1 MGVVVEVRS
10 VSKVYASER
19 GPVNA
24 LQKFSMTVEEG
35 DFVAIV
41 GPSGCGKTTLLWGL
55 TGLHPFTGGE
65 ALMLGTP
72 MQRPR
77 KDIGI
82 IFQQANLLPWRTLLQ
97 NIMFPL
103 EIMRENLANYRERV
117 KELIASVQL
126 DGFENHFP
134 RELSGGMQQRAS
146 IVRALSFDPKILLM
160 DEPFGALDAYTRD
173 EMDTLILSIWK
184 QTRKTIA
191 FVTHR
196 IEEAVYLANTVYV
209 MTPRPGTNS
218 AVFQIDL
225 PRPRPEGI
233 TMDRKYF
240 EIVAE
245 IKRKIVSDV
254 EEQKRQGLYS
264 EPGLQHRDLRKYRHG
279 SIRQGAGGE
288 GPRVR
293 GPRRAGQ
300 PRGAG
305 HLGHRDGG
313 ADPRLE
319 AGGWASWRWRCWSSG
334 AGSWSCA

>member
-1 MGVVVEVRS
+1 MGVVAEVRS
-10 VSKVYASER
+10 VGKVYASER

-24 LQKFSMTVEEG
+24 LQKFFMTVEEG

-72 MQRPR
+72 MHRPR

-97 NIMFPL
+97 NILFPL
-103 EIMRENLANYRERV
+103 EIMRENLANFRERV

-146 IVRALSFDPKILLM
+146 IARALSFDPKILLM

-209 MTPRPGTNS
+209 MTPWPGTNS

-245 IKRKIVSDV
+245 IKRRIVSDV

-264 EPGLQHRDLRKYRHG
+264 SQAY
-279 SIRQGAGGE
+279 ST
-288 GPRVR
+288 VT
-293 GPRRAGQ
+293 
-300 PRGAG
+300 
-305 HLGHRDGG
+305 
-313 ADPRLE
+313 
-319 AGGWASWRWRCWSSG
+319 
-334 AGSWSCA
+334 

>member
-65 ALMLGTP
+65 ALLLGTP

-126 DGFENHFP
+126 GGFENHFP

-173 EMDTLILSIWK
+173 EMDTLILGIWK

-264 EPGLQHRDLRKYRHG
+264 SQAY
-279 SIRQGAGGE
+279 ST
-288 GPRVR
+288 VT
-293 GPRRAGQ
+293 
-300 PRGAG
+300 
-305 HLGHRDGG
+305 
-313 ADPRLE
+313 
-319 AGGWASWRWRCWSSG
+319 
-334 AGSWSCA
+334 

>member
-1 MGVVVEVRS
+1 MGVVVDVRG

-65 ALMLGTP
+65 ALLLGEA
-72 MQRPR
+72 MRKPR
-77 KDIGI
+77 KEIGI
-82 IFQQANLLPWRTLLQ
+82 IFQQANLLPWRTLMQ
-97 NIMFPL
+97 NILFPL
-103 EIMRENLANYRERV
+103 EIMRENLADYRERV
-117 KELIASVQL
+117 RQLIASVQL
-126 DGFENHFP
+126 EGFEGHFP

-146 IVRALSFDPKILLM
+146 IARALSFDPKILLM

-173 EMDTLILSIWK
+173 EMDTLLLGIWK
-184 QTRKTIA
+184 QTGKTIA

-218 AVFQIDL
+218 AVFNIDL

-233 TMDRKYF
+233 TMERKYF

-254 EEQKRQGLYS
+254 EEQKRQGLYKS
-264 EPGLQHRDLRKYRHG
+264 QAY
-279 SIRQGAGGE
+279 ST
-288 GPRVR
+288 VT
-293 GPRRAGQ
+293 
-300 PRGAG
+300 
-305 HLGHRDGG
+305 
-313 ADPRLE
+313 
-319 AGGWASWRWRCWSSG
+319 
-334 AGSWSCA
+334 

>member
-1 MGVVVEVRS
+1 MSIVIDVQN

-24 LQKFSMTVEEG
+24 VQNFSMTVDEG
-35 DFVAIV
+35 DFIAIV

-55 TGLHPFTGGE
+55 TGLHPFSGGR
-65 ALMLGTP
+65 ALMLG
-72 MQRPR
+72 QEVSRPR
-77 KDIGI
+77 RDVGI
-82 IFQQANLLPWRTLLQ
+82 IFQQANLLPWRNLIQ

-103 EIMRENLANYRERV
+103 EIMREKLDDYRGRV
-117 KELIASVQL
+117 QELIDSVQL
-126 DGFENHFP
+126 TGFENHFP

-173 EMDTLILSIWK
+173 EMDTLILGIWK
-184 QTRKTIA
+184 KTRKTIA

-218 AVFQIDL
+218 AVFHIDL

-233 TMDRKYF
+233 TMESRYF

-245 IKRKIVSDV
+245 IKRKIVKDV
-254 EEQKRQGLYS
+254 EQQKKEG
-264 EPGLQHRDLRKYRHG
+264 KYT
-279 SIRQGAGGE
+279 SQAFST
-288 GPRVR
+288 VT
-293 GPRRAGQ
+293 
-300 PRGAG
+300 
-305 HLGHRDGG
+305 
-313 ADPRLE
+313 
-319 AGGWASWRWRCWSSG
+319 
-334 AGSWSCA
+334 

>member
-1 MGVVVEVRS
+1 MGVVVDVQG

-24 LQKFSMTVEEG
+24 LHNFSMQVEEG

-55 TGLHPFTGGE
+55 TGLHPFSAGQ

-72 MQRPR
+72 MEKPR
-77 KDIGI
+77 KEIGI

-97 NIMFPL
+97 NILFPL
-103 EIMRENLANYRERV
+103 EIMKEDLSLYRERV
-117 KELIASVQL
+117 HELIAGVQL

-173 EMDTLILSIWK
+173 EMDTLILGIWK
-184 QTRKTIA
+184 ETKKTIA

-218 AVFQIDL
+218 TVFHIDL

-245 IKRKIVSDV
+245 IKRKIVQDV
-254 EEQKRQGLYS
+254 EQQKKEGKYASQAYS
-264 EPGLQHRDLRKYRHG
+264 T
-279 SIRQGAGGE
+279 
-288 GPRVR
+288 VT
-293 GPRRAGQ
+293 
-300 PRGAG
+300 
-305 HLGHRDGG
+305 
-313 ADPRLE
+313 
-319 AGGWASWRWRCWSSG
+319 
-334 AGSWSCA
+334 

>member
-1 MGVVVEVRS
+1 MGVVVDVRS

-72 MQRPR
+72 MQKPR

-82 IFQQANLLPWRTLLQ
+82 IFQQANLLPWRTLLG

-103 EIMRENLANYRERV
+103 EIMREKLSDYAGRV

-126 DGFENHFP
+126 EGFENHYP

-160 DEPFGALDAYTRD
+160 DEPFGSLDAYTRD
-173 EMDTLILSIWK
+173 EMDTLILGIWK
-184 QTRKTIA
+184 ETRKTIV

-218 AVFQIDL
+218 TMFHIDL

-245 IKRKIVSDV
+245 IKRKIVKDV
-254 EEQKRQGLYS
+254 EEQKRQGTYASQAYS
-264 EPGLQHRDLRKYRHG
+264 T
-279 SIRQGAGGE
+279 
-288 GPRVR
+288 VT
-293 GPRRAGQ
+293 
-300 PRGAG
+300 
-305 HLGHRDGG
+305 
-313 ADPRLE
+313 
-319 AGGWASWRWRCWSSG
+319 
-334 AGSWSCA
+334 

>member
-1 MGVVVEVRS
+1 MGVVLDVQG

-24 LQKFSMTVEEG
+24 LSNFSMAVEEG

-55 TGLHPFTGGE
+55 TGLHPFTGGQ
-65 ALMLGTP
+65 ALVLG
-72 MQRPR
+72 QRMEKPR
-77 KDIGI
+77 KDVGI
-82 IFQQANLLPWRTLLQ
+82 IFQQANLLPWRNLWQ
-97 NIMFPL
+97 NMLFPL
-103 EIMRENLANYRERV
+103 EIMREDLSRYRDRV
-117 KELIASVQL
+117 QELIKSVQL

-173 EMDTLILSIWK
+173 EMDTLILGIWK

-218 AVFQIDL
+218 SVFHIDR

-233 TMDRKYF
+233 QMERRYF

-245 IKRKIVSDV
+245 IKKKIVKDV
-254 EEQKRQGLYS
+254 EEQKKSGLY
-264 EPGLQHRDLRKYRHG
+264 
-279 SIRQGAGGE
+279 
-288 GPRVR
+288 
-293 GPRRAGQ
+293 
-300 PRGAG
+300 
-305 HLGHRDGG
+305 
-313 ADPRLE
+313 
-319 AGGWASWRWRCWSSG
+319 ASQAYSTVT
-334 AGSWSCA
+334 

>member
-65 ALMLGTP
+65 ALLLGTP
-72 MQRPR
+72 MRRPR

-117 KELIASVQL
+117 KGLIASVQL
-126 DGFENHFP
+126 GGFENHFP

-173 EMDTLILSIWK
+173 EMDTLILGIWK

-264 EPGLQHRDLRKYRHG
+264 SQAY
-279 SIRQGAGGE
+279 ST
-288 GPRVR
+288 VT
-293 GPRRAGQ
+293 
-300 PRGAG
+300 
-305 HLGHRDGG
+305 
-313 ADPRLE
+313 
-319 AGGWASWRWRCWSSG
+319 
-334 AGSWSCA
+334 

>member
-1 MGVVVEVRS
+1 MAVVVDVRG

-24 LQKFSMTVEEG
+24 LKNFSMTVEEG

-55 TGLHPFTGGE
+55 TGLHPFSGGE
-65 ALMLGTP
+65 ALMLGSP
-72 MQRPR
+72 MSAPR

-82 IFQQANLLPWRTLLQ
+82 IFQQANLLPWRNLEQ
-97 NIMFPL
+97 NILFPL
-103 EIMRENLANYRERV
+103 EIMHEDIGAHRERV
-117 KELIASVQL
+117 KKLLADVQL
-126 DGFENHFP
+126 DGFEKHYP

-173 EMDTLILSIWK
+173 EMDTLILGIWK

-209 MTPRPGTNS
+209 MTPRPGGNS
-218 AVFQIDL
+218 AVFHIDL

-233 TMDRKYF
+233 TMERKYF

-254 EEQKRQGLYS
+254 EEQKRQGLY
-264 EPGLQHRDLRKYRHG
+264 
-279 SIRQGAGGE
+279 
-288 GPRVR
+288 
-293 GPRRAGQ
+293 
-300 PRGAG
+300 
-305 HLGHRDGG
+305 
-313 ADPRLE
+313 
-319 AGGWASWRWRCWSSG
+319 ASQAYSTVT
-334 AGSWSCA
+334 